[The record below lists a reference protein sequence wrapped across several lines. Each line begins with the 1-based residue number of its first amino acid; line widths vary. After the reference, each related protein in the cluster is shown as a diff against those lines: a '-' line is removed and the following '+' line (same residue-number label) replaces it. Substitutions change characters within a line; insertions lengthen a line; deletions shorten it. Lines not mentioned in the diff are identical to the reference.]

1 MQYDSY
7 RAKVNKVAG
16 ILGRMYAHRLVI
28 AIALVAV
35 TLILTALV
43 MTMGLLVAESDCPAE
58 VTYGDKL
65 GYRVH
70 FMTAKTHYEYR
81 EQGSNSWSEET
92 PVFPGRYQ
100 VRAYGK
106 SALGARTYT
115 EIHDFT
121 ITPRPLTL
129 RVADTS
135 VEYGDTLSI
144 KADGLAKGDR
154 ASCGVIITDR
164 GITPPPPLPIPPP

>member
-16 ILGRMYAHRLVI
+16 ILGRMYAHRLII

-43 MTMGLLVAESDCPAE
+43 MTKGLLVAESDCPAE

-70 FMTAKTHYEYR
+70 FMTAKTHYVTAE
-81 EQGSNSWSEET
+81 
-92 PVFPGRYQ
+92 
-100 VRAYGK
+100 
-106 SALGARTYT
+106 
-115 EIHDFT
+115 
-121 ITPRPLTL
+121 ITPAISFRCPRLCSVSDSTTERLLSCASSCTVRTDKPLNVIQAIQL
-129 RVADTS
+129 
-135 VEYGDTLSI
+135 
-144 KADGLAKGDR
+144 LAKL
-154 ASCGVIITDR
+154 SE
-164 GITPPPPLPIPPP
+164 